1 MSNTA
6 KNIQIFVF
14 MSLCGP
20 RELIQMCPST
30 CGGSLPRDGEA
41 ALLEEA
47 REVGLACGGPS
58 LRDGGILSRPFSLD
72 E

>member
-1 MSNTA
+1 MAGRRWGGVGDPAEGVGNA
-6 KNIQIFVF
+6 D
-14 MSLCGP
+14 
-20 RELIQMCPST
+20 ELECEAT
-30 CGGSLPRDGEA
+30 CGGSLPRDGEV

-58 LRDGGILSRPFSLD
+58 FRDGGILSRPFSLD